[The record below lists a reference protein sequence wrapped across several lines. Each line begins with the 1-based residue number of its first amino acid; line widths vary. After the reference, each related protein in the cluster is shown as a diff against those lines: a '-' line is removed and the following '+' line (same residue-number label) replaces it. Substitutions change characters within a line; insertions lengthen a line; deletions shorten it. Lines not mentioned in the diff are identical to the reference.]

1 MLLGL
6 LCHSKSESLAVC
18 SHYYS
23 TSLWFRSHSQEAIK
37 TCQFPTRIV
46 ILMINQNYWQ
56 ITRRVAQMF
65 PSDSVL
71 EDMECSRS
79 TSFPTL

>member
-1 MLLGL
+1 MLLVL
-6 LCHSKSESLAVC
+6 LCLSKSESLAVY
-18 SHYYS
+18 SHYYNI
-23 TSLWFRSHSQEAIK
+23 SLWFRLHSQEAIK

-65 PSDSVL
+65 PSDLVL